1 MWKPLLIGLMALP
14 GAAFADDAIPPP
26 SGYFP
31 LPADQPSIRCGWPI
45 PAQNARMVAVNGFE
59 DEWFSKHLK
68 AAGEPSLYR
77 ASRQPH
83 AAGMGA
89 LRFTWLPSFHHPVIV
104 RIVWGPGQTPR
115 LIATLLSGA
124 GGYAPGKVDKR
135 IDRPL
140 TKAEST
146 TLRAMLVQTRVLEEP
161 PTTCAFGVDGAE
173 WVIENVGGSGYR
185 LIKRWSPEKGG
196 VHDLGMA
203 LLGLTGWR
211 FDDVY

>member
-1 MWKPLLIGLMALP
+1 MWKAILIGLVAPP
-14 GAAFADDAIPPP
+14 GAAFAGPAP

-31 LPADQPSIRCGWPI
+31 LPADQPSIRCGWPL
-45 PAQNARMVAVNGFE
+45 PTNHSRQVAVDSFD

-77 ASRQPH
+77 AARRPH
-83 AAGMGA
+83 AAGAGA

-104 RIVWGPGQTPR
+104 RIVWGPGQPPR

-124 GGYAPGKVDKR
+124 GGYEPGHIDKR
-135 IDRPL
+135 MNRPL
-140 TKAEST
+140 TKAEMT
-146 TLRAMLVQTRVLEEP
+146 RLRALLLRTRVLEEP
-161 PTTCAFGVDGAE
+161 PTTCTFGVDGAE
-173 WVIENVGGSGYR
+173 WVIESVSGAGYH

-196 VHDLGMA
+196 VHELGMA

-211 FDDVY
+211 FREVY